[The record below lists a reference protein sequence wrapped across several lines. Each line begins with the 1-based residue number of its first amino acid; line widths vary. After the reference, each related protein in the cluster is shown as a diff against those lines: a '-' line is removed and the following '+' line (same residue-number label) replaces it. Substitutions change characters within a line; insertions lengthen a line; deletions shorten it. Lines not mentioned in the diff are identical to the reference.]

1 MSFTENTVMTAEEIA
16 TALESLSSLP
26 EDWDIDVDGSLAPRP
41 EQWSIDKCKE
51 IALWAISNKIDV
63 TEVGPDVLGGTAIYL
78 AKDDKIVWG
87 CFLDSSK
94 EENYISLYS
103 IPVEH
108 FFSKEEVVSWLN
120 EG

>member
-51 IALWAISNKIDV
+51 IALWAISNNLEVIDI
-63 TEVGPDVLGGTAIYL
+63 GPDVLGGTAIYL
-78 AKDDKIVWG
+78 GRNDKTVWG
-87 CFLDSSK
+87 CFLDSTQEESYVSLHHPDVIFFTDK
-94 EENYISLYS
+94 EDAA
-103 IPVEH
+103 
-108 FFSKEEVVSWLN
+108 SWLN
-120 EG
+120 ER